1 MARYFSKELTRVSTE
16 TLNNDAEHLKL
27 ARLLTGVVVLR
38 ALDDPDGK
46 DVLITYTFDRG
57 ACVDWVYEAE
67 PAPSS
72 LRERPFTPRVDGLAR
87 VTANYDT
94 FVKLDRQEMEPAD
107 TLDSPDYKIEGSML
121 MILPLMQSMDSWNR
135 VVRRM
140 PKEY

>member
-1 MARYFSKELTRVSTE
+1 MARYFSRELTE
-16 TLNNDAEHLKL
+16 TSVEALNNDPEHLEL
-27 ARLLTGVVVLR
+27 AQLLTGVVVLR
-38 ALDDPDGK
+38 ALDDPDGN
-46 DVLITYTFDRG
+46 DVMITYTFHKG
-57 ACVDWVYEAE
+57 ACSDWVFEDE

-72 LRERPFTPRVDGLAR
+72 LRQRPFVPLKDGIAR

-94 FVKLDRQEMEPAD
+94 FVKLDKQQMEPAD